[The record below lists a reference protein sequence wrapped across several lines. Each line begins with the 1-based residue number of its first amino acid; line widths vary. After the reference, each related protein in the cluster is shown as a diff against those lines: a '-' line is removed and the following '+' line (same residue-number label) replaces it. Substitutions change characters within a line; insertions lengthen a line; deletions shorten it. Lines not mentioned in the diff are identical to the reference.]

1 MAFVTNR
8 SEVMDKE
15 SQGRVQELEI
25 VILTHENSVKTKITF
40 LLGNLNFDFPTWDVF
55 YGQNFFPT

>member
-1 MAFVTNR
+1 MVFVTNR

-25 VILTHENSVKTKITF
+25 VMLTHENSVRTKITIF
-40 LLGNLNFDFPTWDVF
+40 C
-55 YGQNFFPT
+55 